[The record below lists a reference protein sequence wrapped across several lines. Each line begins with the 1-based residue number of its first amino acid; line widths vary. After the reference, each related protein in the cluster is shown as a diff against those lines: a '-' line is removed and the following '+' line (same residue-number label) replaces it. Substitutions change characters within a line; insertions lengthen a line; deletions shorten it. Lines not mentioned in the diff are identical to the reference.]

1 MICETRTMAGSDL
14 VSAVRDVN
22 RLEEQFKQAKEKL
35 DTSIVDALAEG
46 WRVVD
51 VMEVTSLSRERIR
64 QIKNRV
70 ENDRARVELQRRGDA
85 GEAPPDF

>member
-35 DTSIVDALAEG
+35 DTSIVDALQEG

-51 VMEVTSLSRERIR
+51 VMEVTGLSRERIR
-64 QIKNRV
+64 QIKMRV
-70 ENDRARVELQRRGDA
+70 ERERSS
-85 GEAPPDF
+85 